1 MIFQLGVVTLFSRTL
16 HKGDGVMKS
25 KLAHMGKKYLLH
37 PYTLILIVLLVKII
51 AFRTVIF
58 HNRSV
63 TQIVLLEYPMWA
75 LALTLVV
82 VLFKKRTW
90 LAVWIFNTILSAL
103 FIVILYYTRY
113 FSTLPSY
120 YDVKQI
126 YQSHSVG
133 GTVALLG
140 TPYDYLFFLDIVLL
154 LPLIRYFT
162 KERQLSYTDVR
173 KGLFTFT
180 CIGIVTT
187 ALAFRQP
194 LIDVSYF
201 AKENGYL
208 QSQIV
213 QLYARSFGVALATQ
227 EKLSD
232 ADLERLKG
240 NDYVPFNKHKTF
252 GVAKNRNVFVI
263 QVESL
268 QNFVINRDINGQEI
282 TPNLNK
288 ILKDS
293 AYFNNVYQQIGAG
306 NTSDA
311 EWIMHTG
318 LYPEGM
324 DPTVNSLKDS
334 EVASLPR
341 MLSTEGYGTA
351 TFHADD
357 ISYWNRNKLY
367 PALGFDHTYTSDDIP
382 EQQIIGFGPADEVT
396 FRFAESQIQSLL
408 RQFNRVYANIITLT
422 SHTPFKMPDDYKY
435 LELPTKFNDTYV
447 GDYLQSVRY
456 TDRQIGQF
464 VANLKRLGLYDN
476 SVILIYGDHS
486 GLHGKPVT
494 EEDQVLLEDLLGH
507 PYNLNDRFIVP
518 VLFTAPGIF
527 DNEQITHL
535 GGQTD
540 LMPTLLNLL
549 GIEPTSQLIGH
560 NLFQYEHNLLGMRYY
575 LPGGSYISDHT
586 MYIAPSAQHPA
597 SLLTRETM
605 KRAKLTNRSQKNI
618 NNTLSILQYS
628 DQLRREQIGQ

>member
-1 MIFQLGVVTLFSRTL
+1 
-16 HKGDGVMKS
+16 MKNNWAHAS
-25 KLAHMGKKYLLH
+25 KQYLLH
-37 PYTLILIVLLVKII
+37 PYTLALIVLFIKII

-63 TQIVLLEYPMWA
+63 LQIVLLEYPIWA
-75 LALTLVV
+75 LMMTLII

-90 LAVWIFNTILSAL
+90 LAVWIFNAVLSAL

-140 TPYDYLFFLDIVLL
+140 TPYDYLFFLDVILI
-154 LPLIRYFT
+154 LPLIKYFT
-162 KERQLSYTDVR
+162 KDRQSLYFKGAR
-173 KGLFTFT
+173 KGLLAFT
-180 CIGIVTT
+180 CIGVITT
-187 ALAFRQP
+187 SLAFRQP

-208 QSQIV
+208 QTQIV
-213 QLYARSFGVALATQ
+213 QLYERSFGIALATK
-227 EKLSD
+227 EKLID
-232 ADLERLKG
+232 ADLEKLKG
-240 NDYVPFNKHKTF
+240 NDYVPFNEHNTF

-268 QNFVINRDINGQEI
+268 QNFVIKRDINGQEI

-288 ILKDS
+288 LLEDS

-324 DPTVNSLKDS
+324 DPTVNLLKDM
-334 EVASLPR
+334 EIASLPR
-341 MLSTEGYGTA
+341 MLSAEGYGTA

-357 ISYWNRNKLY
+357 ITYWSRDQLY
-367 PALGFDHTYTSDDIP
+367 PALGFGHIYTAEDIP
-382 EQQIIGFGPADEVT
+382 DQEPIGFGPADEVT
-396 FRFAESQIQSLL
+396 FRYAETQIQSLL
-408 RQFNRVYANIITLT
+408 QQYNRVYANIVTLT
-422 SHTPFKMPDDYKY
+422 SHTPFKMPEEYEY
-435 LELPTKFNDTYV
+435 LDLPENFKDTYV
-447 GDYLQSVRY
+447 GNYLQSIRY

-464 VANLKRLGLYDN
+464 VANLKKLGLYEN
-476 SVILIYGDHS
+476 SVILVYGDHS

-494 EEDQVLLEDLLGH
+494 KEDEVLLEGLLGH
-507 PYNLNDRFIVP
+507 PYNLKDRFIVP
-518 VLFTAPGIF
+518 VLFAAPGIF
-527 DNEQITHL
+527 DNEKIEHL

-540 LMPTLLNLL
+540 LMPTLMNLL

-586 MYIAPSAQHPA
+586 MYIAPSAQQPA

-605 KRAKLTNRSQKNI
+605 KKAKFTNRSQKNI

-628 DQLRREQIGQ
+628 DQLRREKSVSKRKPH